1 MTATA
6 QPTRRQAAHRRPPR
20 YRWVPIS
27 AAVVVAL
34 GLLWG
39 AAMYYIA
46 SH

>member
-20 YRWVPIS
+20 YRWVPIFM
-27 AAVVVAL
+27 AVLLL
-34 GLLWG
+34 GGLAWG
-39 AAMYYIA
+39 GVCYYLA